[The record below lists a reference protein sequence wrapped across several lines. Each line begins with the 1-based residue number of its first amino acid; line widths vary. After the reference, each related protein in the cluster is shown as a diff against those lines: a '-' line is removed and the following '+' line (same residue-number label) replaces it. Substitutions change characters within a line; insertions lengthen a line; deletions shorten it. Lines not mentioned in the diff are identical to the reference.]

1 MSARPRWSGI
11 LKLGEREVK
20 VEIGMLG
27 AQADG
32 SALVRSGREVL
43 LVTAVGASDGL
54 AGRDFFPLTV
64 EYRERLAGSGRIPG
78 SFFRRETRSGTG
90 EILTSRLIDR
100 SLRPLFPH
108 EFRGE
113 TQVMATLHSFDEE
126 GDPQALAITA
136 ASMAVHISDLPWKG
150 PVAGMRVAIVDGAIR
165 LFPSVSERKAAT
177 LDLLVSVGRAGLIMV
192 EGRACETPEADVLRA
207 LEAAQTGAEG
217 ILALQERMRG
227 EAGAHKRALREPVAI
242 PGMIEIL
249 EASLGSRFDP
259 LYTAEDKITRHLQ
272 MSEMVEEAVGAWH
285 AGRDAEAQKLP
296 DASGGKG
303 QARGKEEEEGKGQ
316 ENENEAIAPEAA
328 EKIAREA
335 AEKILQRE
343 IRARALQ
350 GRRLDGRGPAVIRPI
365 SGEVDFLPAAHGS
378 SLFTRGETQALVTCT
393 LGRRQDEQLVED
405 AAGVHHERFLLHYNF
420 PPYSVGEVRPLRGPG
435 RREVGHGNLARMAL
449 EPVLP
454 AGEDFP
460 YTIRIESEITSSNG
474 SSSMATVC
482 GGTLALMDAGV
493 ALRSPVAGIAMGLIV
508 EGERRVIL
516 SDILGDE
523 DHLGDM
529 DFKVAGTSAG
539 VTALQL
545 DNKIG
550 SLPREILAEA
560 LEQARAGRM
569 HILERMAAICPRTR
583 ETISPRAPQVLL
595 RHIRPARVR
604 DLIGPGGRHIQ
615 GIQQGTGVQID
626 VDDAGRV
633 LIYGKTRAAI
643 QEAARQVR
651 HFTGEPQAGRF
662 YRGRVSGVMDFGVF
676 VELFQGIE
684 GLVPR
689 AEFDNDSARPAM
701 GDEIVVKVLGVNRE
715 GKLQLS
721 RRAALSVPE
730 AEIEE

>member
-43 LVTAVGASDGL
+43 LVTAVGAGDGS

-113 TQVMATLHSFDEE
+113 TQVMATLHSYDEE

-136 ASMAVHISDLPWKG
+136 ASMAVHISDLPWNG

-217 ILALQERMRG
+217 ILALQERMRS
-227 EAGAHKRALREPVAI
+227 EAGAHKRTLREPVAI
-242 PGMIEIL
+242 PGMMEIL
-249 EASLGSRFDP
+249 EASLGSRFDH
-259 LYTAEDKITRHLQ
+259 LYTAEDKITRHLS
-272 MSEMVEEAVGAWH
+272 MNEMIEEAVRAWQVE
-285 AGRDAEAQKLP
+285 RDAE
-296 DASGGKG
+296 D
-303 QARGKEEEEGKGQ
+303 
-316 ENENEAIAPEAA
+316 NENEGIASEAG

-343 IRARALQ
+343 IRTRALQ
-350 GRRLDGRGPAVIRPI
+350 GRRLDGRGPADIRPI

-449 EPVLP
+449 EPILP

-493 ALRSPVAGIAMGLIV
+493 ALRSPVAGIAMGLIA

-529 DFKVAGTSAG
+529 DFKVAGTREG

-560 LEQARAGRM
+560 LEQACAGRM

-595 RHIRPARVR
+595 RRIRPARVR

-633 LIYGKTRAAI
+633 LICGKTRAAI

-651 HFTGEPQAGRF
+651 HFTGEPHAGRF
-662 YRGRVSGVMDFGVF
+662 YLGRVSGVMDFGVF
-676 VELFQGIE
+676 VELFHGIE

-689 AEFDNDSARPAM
+689 AEFDNDDARPAM
-701 GDEIVVKVLGVNRE
+701 GDEMAVKVLGVNRD

-721 RRAALSVPE
+721 RKAALSVPE
-730 AEIEE
+730 TEIEE